1 MMLLELLGCSSSFLR
16 YIHQVR
22 AFHPTAHLPGCFD
35 VCPLEKFTP
44 LFFGNNC
51 VKNIILGRGNK
62 KQRYNSAFIELI
74 VLIGNIHIHT
84 VCMYMY
90 IRSEE
95 NAEKF
100 MVKLRFK
107 LCYQ

>member
-16 YIHQVR
+16 YIHQD
-22 AFHPTAHLPGCFD
+22 FSPIAHLPGCFD
-35 VCPLEKFTP
+35 VCSLEKFTSF
-44 LFFGNNC
+44 FFGNNC

-62 KQRYNSAFIELI
+62 TVRHNSAFRELI
-74 VLIGNIHIHT
+74 VLIGNIHTHT
-84 VCMYMY
+84 VCIYMH

-95 NAEKF
+95 NAGKF